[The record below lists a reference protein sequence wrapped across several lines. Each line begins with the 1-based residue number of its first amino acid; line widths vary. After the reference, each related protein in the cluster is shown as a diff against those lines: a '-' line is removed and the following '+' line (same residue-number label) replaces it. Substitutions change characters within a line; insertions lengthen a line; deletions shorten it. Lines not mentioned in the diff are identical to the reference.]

1 MFYKLYRLNT
11 YPFIKQVM
19 KLNALQLLTNSAI
32 MMSIIFIPLFAH
44 DIGASGSQIGFI
56 VAVYAAS
63 IFISTY
69 IFSRAS
75 DSLRPKTLL
84 YVGFLSSTVTFFIQM
99 FASDPFTLGVIRALT
114 GFSIG
119 IYPAV
124 MILYVVNSR
133 QSIGKFSSF
142 MPLGW
147 AVGNMMVF
155 IVAAYWEVFA
165 KDQISGTG
173 EVYRDIFALASLFFA
188 ISFLI
193 ALTLPDIEMKAKKKG
208 DYFSIA
214 VLKKNWDIYFGFF
227 LRQIGAN
234 SVWVIFPLYLV
245 SLGANKYEVALIYT
259 INPVLQFFIMRKLD
273 KYDTRPLINV
283 GYLVS
288 AAAFLAF
295 MPLTIYYQAI
305 AGMILI
311 AVSYSCLYV
320 GSTAF
325 LIKNNEDKGTAAGL
339 LYSMMALA
347 SIIGSILGGILLEH
361 FGFSLVMAAGT
372 FFAVLGYLV
381 VRFKR
386 E

>member
-1 MFYKLYRLNT
+1 
-11 YPFIKQVM
+11 M
-19 KLNALQLLTNSAI
+19 KLNSLQLLTNSAV
-32 MMSIIFIPLFAH
+32 MMSVIFIPLFAH
-44 DIGASGSQIGFI
+44 ELGASGSQIGFI

-75 DSLRPKTLL
+75 DSLRPKALL
-84 YVGFLSSTVTFFIQM
+84 YAGFLSSTVMFFLQM
-99 FASDPFTLGVIRALT
+99 FASDPFSLGVIRALA

-124 MILYVVNSR
+124 IILYVIDSR
-133 QSIGKFSSF
+133 QSIGKFSSY

-147 AVGNMMVF
+147 AVGNMIVF

-173 EVYRDIFALASLFFA
+173 VVYRDIFTISSLFFA

-193 ALTLPDIEMKAKKKG
+193 ALTLPDIEMKVKKKG

-259 INPVLQFFIMRKLD
+259 INPVLQFFIMRRLD
-273 KYDTRPLINV
+273 KYDTRPLIHV
-283 GYLVS
+283 GDLFS
-288 AAAFLAF
+288 AIAFLALI
-295 MPLTIYYQAI
+295 PLTIYYQAI

-311 AVSYSCLYV
+311 AISYSCLYV

-339 LYSMMALA
+339 LNSSIALA
-347 SIIGSILGGILLEH
+347 SIIGSILGGFLLEH
-361 FGFSLVMAAGT
+361 FGFQVVMAAGS

-381 VRFKR
+381 VRFDQKAK
-386 E
+386 